1 MIGSP
6 QSLWSTLFA
15 KVLNGVRNFFV
26 SRGGIVFVV
35 LLFIFLLIWIAGPLI
50 GLKSVSAR
58 VWVLLALTLIVL
70 AVLLAKWVIDRRRG
84 KQLQRDI
91 EELPKTSSDMDRF
104 EAFPKGWDFSLQ

>member
-15 KVLNGVRNFFV
+15 KMLNSVRNFLV
-26 SRGGIVFVV
+26 SRGGIVFAV

-58 VWVLLALTLIVL
+58 VWILFTLTIIVL
-70 AVLLAKWVIDRRRG
+70 AILLAKWVIDRRRG
-84 KQLQRDI
+84 KQL
-91 EELPKTSSDMDRF
+91 
-104 EAFPKGWDFSLQ
+104 